1 MMTGP
6 RAYLDHAATSPLT
19 AAAAEAISAHL
30 GLVGNASSLHT
41 SGRAARRVL
50 EEAREE
56 LAAAL
61 GAHPTE
67 VVFTSGGTEADNLAV
82 HGAWIARRAAG
93 PGEPEGRPRVVLSSV
108 EHHALHDLVP
118 ALVRDGALVDGL
130 PVRGDG
136 IVDPAA
142 LQEALAGEAGRATAV
157 ASLMWVNNETGAVQ
171 PVTALAEA
179 CRTSGAWSHSDAVQ
193 AVGHVPFDFSASGL
207 DMATVSAHKL
217 GGPVGIGALLV
228 RRGVSPAPIVF
239 GGGQERGIRSGT
251 LAPVL
256 AVGFAVAATEAV
268 AELDTRTARWLVLQR
283 RLLDGLAGLPDVR
296 PHLAAEASPTVV
308 NAAFLGC
315 EADDLL
321 LLLDAAGVDASVGS
335 ACTAGVSRTSHVL
348 LAAGLGEDEAR
359 STLRFS
365 FGADTGEAEIGLL
378 LGALPDA
385 LRRAR
390 SARGATFGARR

>member
-1 MMTGP
+1 MWA
-6 RAYLDHAATSPLT
+6 RS
-19 AAAAEAISAHL
+19 
-30 GLVGNASSLHT
+30 GLVGNASSLHA

-56 LAAAL
+56 VAAAL

-67 VVFTSGGTEADNLAV
+67 LVFTSGGTEGDNLAV
-82 HGAWIARRAAG
+82 HGSWIARRAAG
-93 PGEPEGRPRVVLSSV
+93 PGEPHGRPRVLLSSI

-118 ALVRDGALVDGL
+118 ALVRDGAVVDRL
-130 PVRGDG
+130 PVRPDG
-136 IVDPAA
+136 IADPAVLA
-142 LQEALAGEAGRATAV
+142 GALAGAAGRETAV

-171 PVTALAEA
+171 PVQALAEA
-179 CRTSGAWSHSDAVQ
+179 CRSAGAWSHSDAVQ
-193 AVGHVPFDFSASGL
+193 AVGHVPFDFAASGL
-207 DMATVSAHKL
+207 DLATVTAHKV

-256 AVGFAVAATEAV
+256 AVGFAAAVVEAV
-268 AELDTRTARWLVLQR
+268 ARLEEHAARWRRLR
-283 RLLDGLAGLPDVR
+283 TRLLDGLAGLPDVR
-296 PHLAAEASPTVV
+296 PHLPETASPSLV
-308 NAAFLGC
+308 NVAFLGC

-348 LAAGLGEDEAR
+348 LAAGLAEDEAR

-365 FGADTGEAEIGLL
+365 FGAETGEADVDTLL
-378 LGALPDA
+378 RVLPEALE
-385 LRRAR
+385 RAR
-390 SARGATFGARR
+390 RARGATFGSRR